1 LVYTLSFPRRGFLLL
16 AFVECLNIA
25 VFKLLGMVR
34 VLIAFCFLM
43 ISRISFSQGIDSLKK
58 TDSIQIYNPDST
70 LRIINLNPFFT
81 LHVDSSLNYHLQI
94 NKNPENYF
102 WYLKNSP
109 IGLRVNKDN
118 GLLSFKADKAYF
130 LSGRLKYDVN
140 YKVLIGVQNLNDPAE
155 RIDTAFTIVFYN
167 TEIIPSRVKT
177 NVSGTIYVDEG
188 DSVTIRVLCEEGN
201 FPFLNILTTASRPIV
216 NYMEVKNCNEQ
227 FKWTPAYDFV
237 KETDSAKV
245 KIVNL
250 SFIGTTKFQVRDTA
264 EIRLVVRDALNY
276 PLALEEYKQAVR
288 NTERYVLQLKFTF
301 LQLDKKLKKTKN
313 IRTSFDLTS
322 ATTSLTGTIL
332 ATSSSQDAQ
341 RTGKILPSVGLA
353 MVPIKE
359 ASVPNRGV
367 DQNQAATIR
376 SSIKRLEYMIGENA
390 LIGEKDWEIAKKTN
404 KLKDELK
411 QIQIQLIDV
420 PIEFTNDLTE
430 AELNRYF
437 NSPKVNK
444 KYRLKTR

>member
-1 LVYTLSFPRRGFLLL
+1 M
-16 AFVECLNIA
+16 
-25 VFKLLGMVR
+25 MVR
-34 VLIAFCFLM
+34 LFVVFLFLF
-43 ISRISFSQGIDSLKK
+43 ISNSCFSQYSDS
-58 TDSIQIYNPDST
+58 TESVEPDNPDAA
-70 LRIINLNPFFT
+70 LRIINLNPYFT
-81 LHVDSSLNYHLQI
+81 LHVDSSLSYQLQI
-94 NKNPENYF
+94 NKDSQNYF

-118 GLLSFKADKAYF
+118 GLLSFKADKSYF
-130 LSGRLKYDVN
+130 LSGKLKYDVS
-140 YKVLIGVQNLNDPAE
+140 YKVLVGVQNLSNPNE
-155 RIDTAFTIVFYN
+155 RIDTGFTIVFYN
-167 TEIIPSRVKT
+167 TEIVPSRVKP
-177 NVSGTIYVDEG
+177 NVNGTIYVDEG
-188 DSVTIRVLCEEGN
+188 ENISIKILCEEGN
-201 FPFLNILTTASRPIV
+201 FPFVNILTTASIPII
-216 NYMEVKNCNEQ
+216 NYKEVKTCNDE

-237 KETDSAKV
+237 KESDSGKV
-245 KIVNL
+245 KIINL
-250 SFIGTTKFQVRDTA
+250 SFIGTNKFQVKDTA
-264 EIRLVVRDALNY
+264 NIKLVVRDALNY
-276 PLALEEYKQAVR
+276 PLAIQEYQQAVK
-288 NTERYVLQLKFTF
+288 NSERYVLQLKFTF

-332 ATSSSQDAQ
+332 TTSSSLSAQ
-341 RTGKILPSVGLA
+341 RTGKILPSIGLA

-376 SSIKRLEYMIGENA
+376 ASIKRLEYMLGENN
-390 LIGEKDWEIAKKTN
+390 LVGEKDWEISKKTN

-444 KYRLKTR
+444 KYRLKTN